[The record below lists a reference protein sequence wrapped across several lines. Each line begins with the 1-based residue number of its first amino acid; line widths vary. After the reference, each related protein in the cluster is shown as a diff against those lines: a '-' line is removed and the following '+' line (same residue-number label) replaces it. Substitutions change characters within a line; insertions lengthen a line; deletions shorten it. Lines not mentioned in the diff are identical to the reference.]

1 MKKFLDRGKTISL
14 SLLKISLFNKKILM
28 LKQLRYIF
36 INLEQ
41 KFNLLTFLL
50 TKKNS
55 FYY

>member
-1 MKKFLDRGKTISL
+1 MKKFLDRGKTIGL

-28 LKQLRYIF
+28 LKRLRYMF

-55 FYY
+55 FYC

>member
-1 MKKFLDRGKTISL
+1 MKKFLDRGKTIGL
-14 SLLKISLFNKKILM
+14 SLPKISLFNKKILM
-28 LKQLRYIF
+28 LKRLRYMF

-55 FYY
+55 FYC